1 MADAKKPQTEET
13 EVDVREYFSILWKG
27 KWIIIPLTILGLI
40 IGLVLIYILPPV
52 YSAEVKVLIV
62 ESTPSSQIF
71 GDFVTEYSS
80 SKEINFMTQLEILNS
95 RQLREEVIK
104 ELSLKIKPDVLK
116 GKIAVSRID
125 ATNIISIKTEDEDP
139 ELASKISNS
148 LAGSY
153 IAWNEQT
160 YRQGVSNL
168 LNEISI
174 KLQDSKKDL
183 ESTSAKIKSL
193 EDTGRE
199 VPESLKKELELT
211 SNMYALLLTNYENLR
226 ISQTLESYGANIIEA
241 AIIPESPIKPNKR
254 LFLIASLLI
263 GLVLGAGIVILKE
276 YLDNTIKNSDDAE
289 KYYGLKV
296 ISQVVYN
303 KALNVK
309 QRELVSIK
317 DPNSLTH
324 ESIKELRTNIGYF
337 NVDKKIKI
345 IGITSA
351 MLDEGKSFISANL
364 AAALAQSGLKILL
377 FNADFRKPTLHK
389 YFNHSNRS
397 GITTVLTG
405 YAKLSDEIK
414 GTAVENLDFLPSGP
428 IPPKPSELLES
439 EAMGILLENLSKRY
453 DYIIV
458 DTSPIVPVTDFIVLA
473 KKLDAII
480 VVSRVRF
487 VTRAM
492 AKEAALKLAVSGK
505 KVLGIV
511 LNGVIRKGSYYEI

>member
-1 MADAKKPQTEET
+1 
-13 EVDVREYFSILWKG
+13 
-27 KWIIIPLTILGLI
+27 
-40 IGLVLIYILPPV
+40 
-52 YSAEVKVLIV
+52 
-62 ESTPSSQIF
+62 
-71 GDFVTEYSS
+71 
-80 SKEINFMTQLEILNS
+80 
-95 RQLREEVIK
+95 
-104 ELSLKIKPDVLK
+104 
-116 GKIAVSRID
+116 
-125 ATNIISIKTEDEDP
+125 
-139 ELASKISNS
+139 
-148 LAGSY
+148 
-153 IAWNEQT
+153 
-160 YRQGVSNL
+160 
-168 LNEISI
+168 
-174 KLQDSKKDL
+174 
-183 ESTSAKIKSL
+183 
-193 EDTGRE
+193 
-199 VPESLKKELELT
+199 PESLKKELELS
-211 SNMYALLLTNYENLR
+211 SNTYALLLSNYENLR

-254 LFLIASLLI
+254 LFLIVSLLI

-303 KALNVK
+303 KAMNVK
-309 QRELVSIK
+309 QRELVSLK

-351 MLDEGKSFISANL
+351 MLEEGKSFLSANL

-377 FNADFRKPTLHK
+377 LNADFRKPVLHK
-389 YFNHSNRS
+389 YFNHRNRS

-405 YAKLSDEIK
+405 YTKLSDGIES
-414 GTAVENLDFLPSGP
+414 TVVENMDFLPSGP
-428 IPPKPSELLES
+428 IPPNPSELLES
-439 EAMGILLENLSKRY
+439 EAMGISLEDVSKRY

-487 VTRAM
+487 VTKAI
-492 AKEAALKLAVSGK
+492 AKEAALKLAVFGR

-511 LNGVIRKGSYYEI
+511 LNGVIRKGSYYYYYK